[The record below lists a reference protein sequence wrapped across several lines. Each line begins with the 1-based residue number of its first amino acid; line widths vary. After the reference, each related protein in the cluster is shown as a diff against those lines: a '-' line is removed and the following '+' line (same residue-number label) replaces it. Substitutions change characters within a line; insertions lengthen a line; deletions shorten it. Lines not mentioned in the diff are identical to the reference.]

1 MASRPT
7 SNCTSILVVR
17 ESFLPRTDRSEK
29 ISQMGR
35 EDRGRNKG
43 LVSTT
48 VVRRGFTPFLFH
60 EVEEGSSPGYVHS
73 CSGEKFVHRPNEE
86 RKKQVFPNVFRCPTS
101 LFDVSKFGQ
110 HNRNVGAW
118 KKRAWNHRVTCSF
131 DSLPKPDALVT
142 ISVQRLNAAAGHGQK
157 RLPGCPACL
166 LAASYSSFDPRSR
179 STVRRVN
186 TEMQR
191 RD

>member
-43 LVSTT
+43 LVST

-73 CSGEKFVHRPNEE
+73 CSGEKFVHRPSEE
-86 RKKQVFPNVFRCPTS
+86 RKKRVFPNVFRCPTS
-101 LFDVSKFGQ
+101 
-110 HNRNVGAW
+110 
-118 KKRAWNHRVTCSF
+118 
-131 DSLPKPDALVT
+131 
-142 ISVQRLNAAAGHGQK
+142 
-157 RLPGCPACL
+157 
-166 LAASYSSFDPRSR
+166 R
-179 STVRRVN
+179 STPQSLAN
-186 TEMQR
+186 IIEMSVLGR
-191 RD
+191 NALGTTASLVPSILFPNRMRWLRSLSRG